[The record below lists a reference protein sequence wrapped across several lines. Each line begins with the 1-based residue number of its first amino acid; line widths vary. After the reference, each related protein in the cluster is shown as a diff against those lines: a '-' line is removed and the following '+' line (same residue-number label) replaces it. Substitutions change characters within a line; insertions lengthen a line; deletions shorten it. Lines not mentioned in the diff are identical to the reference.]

1 MAYKQK
7 SSPFNHVNSWEE
19 EDVKRGRKLE
29 KEGKKGHA
37 EALFIDAH
45 DSNRWRGGKDGSEPL
60 HMSNQL
66 SEGGDVID
74 ETAQRSGSFMSK
86 HTQSGLNYGSPLH
99 VTNDSDNKI
108 SDAKVI
114 IDSGK
119 ENYKTKK
126 KTLKETKKT
135 DPHYG
140 SKKKKLKEDKKLD
153 VKAGRDLKKEGRK
166 LRRNERTV
174 KEGERQ
180 LKDNLAANQAQI
192 DKDKKSKELTV
203 DPIDDGNIGNVTGKT
218 KTKTKT
224 KSKTVTRVDGKRTV
238 VKDKTKNKNKNKNK

>member
-7 SSPFNHVNSWEE
+7 SSPLNKHNTG
-19 EDVKRGRKLE
+19 RGYDYKEAYNKNLTDKARLHYLE
-29 KEGKKGHA
+29 NARHDAPMHA
-37 EALFIDAH
+37 E
-45 DSNRWRGGKDGSEPL
+45 SRY
-60 HMSNQL
+60 L

-238 VKDKTKNKNKNKNK
+238 VKGKNKNKNKNKNK